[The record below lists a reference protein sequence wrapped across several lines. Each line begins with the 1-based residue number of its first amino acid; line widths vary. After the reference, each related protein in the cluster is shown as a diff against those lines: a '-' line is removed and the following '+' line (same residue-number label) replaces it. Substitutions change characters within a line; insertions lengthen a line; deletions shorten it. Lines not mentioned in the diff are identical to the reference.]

1 MFVGKQLAGDGLV
14 DWFHDQ
20 PPTGDFEAE
29 ILGTLAL
36 ALASFFTFSRP
47 FQYENGVWYMCYL
60 TISRLAINLIVLKN
74 ASQMSST
81 CALVH
86 L

>member
-47 FQYENGVWYMCYL
+47 FQVRGNPP
-60 TISRLAINLIVLKN
+60 I
-74 ASQMSST
+74 
-81 CALVH
+81 
-86 L
+86 